1 MRKAPREKVV
11 IVTRA
16 SALDELVAKFN
27 TVGQTKFYLS
37 MPDRSSRR
45 SSGGIAA
52 ITRRLT
58 TSAVWSRRV

>member
-27 TVGQTKFYLS
+27 TVGQTVLPEHAGQEFA
-37 MPDRSSRR
+37 P
-45 SSGGIAA
+45 
-52 ITRRLT
+52 
-58 TSAVWSRRV
+58 